1 MSEKSELQAAAQ
13 PREGE
18 SVGPYTID
26 ELLGEGGMGR
36 VYKAHGADG
45 TMIALKLVKA
55 ELAKDPVFRKRFD
68 REAGAAQRVEHGAV
82 VKVIDTGEHRGIP
95 YMAQHFISG
104 GSLQDRIEQKGPLP
118 LADAVQ
124 LCQEVGSGIDALHAV
139 SLIHRDLKPGNILLD
154 EEGHAHITDF
164 GLAKDREASVL
175 TRPGQALGS
184 MDYMAPEQIR
194 GEEITGLADVYALG
208 CVMFECLSG
217 APPFADRQGMRILW
231 AHLQDEPPD
240 PLANRP
246 DIPKDVGWAVTRA
259 LEKDAEKRPPT
270 GQAYAHMIKIAAG
283 AAAAAPDETDWTQ
296 DQTRIE

>member
-1 MSEKSELQAAAQ
+1 MSEKAQLQAAAQ
-13 PREGE
+13 PRPGE

-36 VYKAHGADG
+36 VYRARLADG
-45 TMIALKLVKA
+45 EEIALKLVKA
-55 ELAKDPVFRKRFD
+55 ELAKDAVFLKRFD
-68 REAGAAQRVEHGAV
+68 REAGIASRIEHPHV
-82 VKVIDTGEHRGIP
+82 VGVIDKGIHNGIP
-95 YMAQHFISG
+95 YMAQKFIRG
-104 GSLQDRIEQKGPLP
+104 GSLQDRIEKEGPLP
-118 LADAVQ
+118 LPDAVKV
-124 LCQEVGSGIDALHAV
+124 CQEVGSGIDALHAAG
-139 SLIHRDLKPGNILLD
+139 LIHRDLKPGNILLD
-154 EEGHAHITDF
+154 EQGTAYITDF

-194 GEEITGLADVYALG
+194 GEEVTGLVDVYALG
-208 CVMFECLSG
+208 CLLFECLAG

-246 DIPKDVGWAVTRA
+246 DVPKDVGWAVLRA
-259 LEKDAEKRPPT
+259 MEKEPEKRPPT
-270 GQAYAHMIKIAAG
+270 GQAYAHMVKLAAG
-283 AAAAAPDETDWTQ
+283 AAAAAPDEHDWTQ